1 MVTSFL
7 TQPEIVMVRPAVAA
21 LAALMATGVVFK
33 LVPKSGGGSAYKV
46 PQRFPGNPAEG
57 AGGLTFDKAANLY
70 GATGIVNGGV
80 FEITP

>member
-46 PQRFPGNPAEG
+46 PQRFPGQSRRRCG
-57 AGGLTFDKAANLY
+57 WSDLRQGGGSLWCDWYCQRWRL
-70 GATGIVNGGV
+70 
-80 FEITP
+80 

>member
-7 TQPEIVMVRPAVAA
+7 TQPEIVMVRPAGGGTRGAY
-21 LAALMATGVVFK
+21 GHWVVFK

-46 PQRFPGNPAEG
+46 PHVFQGNPAEG
-57 AGGLTFDKAANLY
+57 AGGLTFDKAGNLY